1 MDEPIIKID
10 NLNVIYFLG
19 KANQVNALTEINLE
33 IYQGEFIIFFGP
45 SGCGKSTL
53 LYSIAGLE
61 RNVHGD
67 IMVNGKNLAK
77 FKNRELERYHQK
89 TIGMIFQAYYLIHT
103 LTVANNVQLPQISI
117 SANIRERRK
126 KAMDLLEHFGVAT
139 QADKLPAE
147 LSGGQQQRVAIC
159 RSLIND
165 PDMLLADEPVGNLDS
180 KSSDD
185 VMFLLKEL
193 NDKFRK
199 TVILVTHN
207 PTHLNY
213 AHRVFHMKDG
223 KIIKVEVNEAINDK
237 IASEKGKKGTGPDIP
252 KELEL
257 LARTYS
263 SISPELLPT
272 LLLPFKAK
280 EIVSEILTG
289 MIKEDVDKIEK
300 QVEHLLLMSLG
311 KNTTSLEFLTEEIKN
326 YFDLDADKG
335 GMGLDKRQ
343 AEMIAQ
349 KVHDIVAEMRI
360 LIEEDKKIK
369 ESDSQTE
376 KDAEV
381 AQLRHFLLEH
391 CQANLRNLASLQVL
405 NRIIRDRLDN
415 KIDKAGAQAALDL
428 PLEKGGAGI
437 DSRTAKKLAKT
448 LELLVLGKLL

>member
-1 MDEPIIKID
+1 MEEPLIKID
-10 NLNVIYFLG
+10 KLDVIYFLG
-19 KANQVNALTEINLE
+19 KANQVSALTDINLE

-61 RNVHGD
+61 RNVQGD
-67 IMVNGKNLAK
+67 IMVNGKNLSK
-77 FKNRELERYHQK
+77 FKNRELEHYHQK

-103 LTVANNVQLPQISI
+103 LTVSNNVQLPQISI
-117 SANIRERRK
+117 GASIKERRK
-126 KAMDLLEHFGVAT
+126 KALDLLEHFGVST

-193 NDKFRK
+193 NDKFKK

-223 KIIKVEVNEAINDK
+223 KIIKVEVNDAINDK
-237 IASEKGKKGTGPDIP
+237 IASEKEQKGTGPDIP

-280 EIVSEILTG
+280 EIVSEVLTG
-289 MIKEDVDKIEK
+289 MIKEDVEKIEK
-300 QVEHLLLMSLG
+300 RVEHLLLMCLS
-311 KNTTSLEFLTEEIKN
+311 KNTANLEFLTEEISN
-326 YFDLDADKG
+326 FFDLGAEKG
-335 GMGLDKRQ
+335 GMDLDKRQ
-343 AEMIAQ
+343 AETIAA
-349 KVHDIVAEMRI
+349 KVRDIVAEMRL
-360 LIEEDKKIK
+360 LIEKDKKIK
-369 ESDSQTE
+369 ELNSESE
-376 KDAEV
+376 KDSEV
-381 AQLRHFLLEH
+381 AQLRHYLLEH
-391 CQANLRNLASLQVL
+391 CQANLKSLASLERLNQV
-405 NRIIRDRLDN
+405 IRDRLDN
-415 KIDKAGAQAALDL
+415 KLDRLGTQAALDL
-428 PLEKGGAGI
+428 SLAKGGAGI
-437 DSRTAKKLAKT
+437 DRRTAKKLARM
-448 LELLVLGKLL
+448 LELLVLGKMQ